1 MMQRTGLIGG
11 MAMALLLFIGL
22 PRTAQAQQ
30 VLLPDT
36 AHAMVKEGL
45 DYVYNLEYAKGDAL
59 FMKLKEMYPEHPAGE
74 FLLALNDWWRIK
86 PNIADDNA
94 VARYSKSFGEH
105 LDRTIEMSNAL
116 LAENEFDIVGL
127 FFKGAAYGYRA
138 RLKATTNP
146 NTNSL
151 TDWYGIF
158 RDANEG
164 RKALLGAQRIVPGNS
179 DILLG
184 SGLFNYYVDAMPKR
198 YPILKAVTL
207 PPGDK
212 DIGLKMLRIS
222 ASRALYSAVE
232 ADYALIEILTNFE
245 REYREALAISERL
258 HRTYP
263 NNPDFHKYF
272 ARNLYYTRKYDLAYT
287 EWGKLMRKVKGGQG
301 GFELSLVRQGL
312 YYMGDIKLRKGD
324 PKKAVEIFTEAL
336 KVNQR
341 LDEESSGYY
350 VATMLRLGNA
360 YDLLGQRKKA
370 IEMYEDV
377 LDNDY
382 SGANNRYHNEAR
394 EFIKTPYKK

>member
-11 MAMALLLFIGL
+11 IATALLLFIGL
-22 PRTAQAQQ
+22 PHTAQAQQ

-59 FMKLKEMYPEHPAGE
+59 FTKLKQMYPEHPAGE
-74 FLLALNDWWRIK
+74 FLMALNDWWRIK

-184 SGLFNYYVDAMPKR
+184 SGLFNYYVDEMPRR
-198 YPILKAVTL
+198 YPVLKAVTL

-245 REYREALAISERL
+245 REYREALQISERL
-258 HRTYP
+258 HQTYP

-272 ARNLYYTRKYDLAYT
+272 ARNLYYTRQYDQAYT
-287 EWGKLMRKVKGGQG
+287 EWGTLMRKGKGGQG

-312 YYMGDIKLRKGD
+312 YYMGDIKLRK
-324 PKKAVEIFTEAL
+324 
-336 KVNQR
+336 
-341 LDEESSGYY
+341 
-350 VATMLRLGNA
+350 
-360 YDLLGQRKKA
+360 
-370 IEMYEDV
+370 
-377 LDNDY
+377 
-382 SGANNRYHNEAR
+382 
-394 EFIKTPYKK
+394 